1 MIHIFIRAKFKDSK
15 TEIGKKIWTNQK
27 HFKAEK
33 FRIKNKNTIVVFHLN
48 IYLQRITWTPSM
60 SSFVMQSD
68 VRFEYITL
76 HSSRVVLKY
85 LISPMNHLLMKCPY
99 PLMKYSQFLK
109 SGVMLAINRYES
121 FIKNKNKIR
130 TFWGFL
136 VSDTD
141 KQRKSLIF

>member
-99 PLMKYSQFLK
+99 PLMKYSQLLK
-109 SGVMLAINRYES
+109 LGVMLAINRYEC
-121 FIKNKNKIR
+121 FIEIKNNIS
-130 TFWGFL
+130 TF
-136 VSDTD
+136 
-141 KQRKSLIF
+141 